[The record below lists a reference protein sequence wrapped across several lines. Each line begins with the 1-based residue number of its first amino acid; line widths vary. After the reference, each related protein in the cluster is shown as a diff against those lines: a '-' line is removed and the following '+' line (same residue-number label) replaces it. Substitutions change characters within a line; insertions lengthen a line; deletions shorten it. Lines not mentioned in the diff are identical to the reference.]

1 VGEDVGDGELFLL
14 ALGGLG
20 LVGGEGGDVDEPGD
34 AVVGSC
40 GGDDASAVG
49 VADEDGGA
57 ADPPEGAQEGGD
69 VAFGRV
75 EAVL

>member
-1 VGEDVGDGELFLL
+1 MGEDVGDGELALL

-20 LVGGEGGDVDEPGD
+20 LVGGEGSNVDEPGD
-34 AVVGSC
+34 AVVSSC
-40 GGDDASAVG
+40 GGDDASAVR

-57 ADPPEGAQEGGD
+57 ADPPEGAQERGD